1 VPNGE
6 EPGTGGERRGGRR
19 GDDSSLV
26 ARPPSLE
33 VWAGAECTVNRV
45 GDRYF
50 DQLARTGHA
59 DRLDDLDRLAELGV
73 RAVRYPALWERIA
86 PEGPERAGWRWA
98 DERLGRLREL
108 GLRPIVG
115 LVHHGSGPSDTS
127 LLDPGFADRLAGY
140 ARAVAERYPWVE
152 EYTPVNEPLTTARF
166 SALYGLW
173 YPHARDPLSF
183 ATALLTQC
191 TAIARAMAAIRE
203 VTPHARL
210 VQTEDLGKTYA
221 TPRLQ
226 YQADFEN
233 ERRWLTV
240 DLLCGRVVRGHPMW
254 YYFRSLGVSERAL
267 AAVADAPCPPDIVG
281 VNHYLTSERFLDDR
295 LDRYPPHT
303 RGGNGRDAYADVEAV
318 RVSAEGL
325 AGPEALLREAW
336 ERFGLPLAVTEC
348 QLGCTREQQLRWLHE
363 VWSAARG
370 LRGEGVDVR
379 AVTAWSAFGAI
390 DWGCLMTREEGC
402 YESGVFDIRAPRP
415 RPTALARM
423 LRSLATTGTYDHPAL
438 DGPGWWEEDRRLA
451 YPAVERGARDEEQAS
466 SRHHARPGPSEARP
480 LLITGGGGRLASTF
494 ARVCDER
501 GLAYRLVAQGELD
514 VAEPA
519 AVAAA
524 VDRHR
529 PWAIVNVAGY
539 SRVDEAERERDRCVR
554 ANTRGAAV
562 LAELCAERG
571 LALLTVSSD
580 LVFDGAQEAPYTES
594 SPVRPLNVYGTS
606 KAEAER
612 RVLAAL
618 PSALVVR
625 PGVCFDPWDEHNFVT
640 RALAAL
646 AAGVPFA
653 AADDEVVSATYAP
666 DLAQTALDL
675 LIDGE
680 GGVVHLAN
688 GGALAWAELAQRAGV
703 LAGLDSG
710 LVDGRPAA
718 EFRYLAARPRQR
730 ALDTERARLMPSIE
744 NAICRYL
751 HARTPEVRRSHAPL
765 AREQSPSTDERDTVG
780 ADAAPP

>member
-1 VPNGE
+1 MGHE
-6 EPGTGGERRGGRR
+6 GLGSRG
-19 GDDSSLV
+19 GDDSSRV
-26 ARPPSLE
+26 PFPSFPE

-50 DQLARTGHA
+50 DQIARTGHA
-59 DRLDDLDRLAELGV
+59 DRLDDLDRLAALGV
-73 RAVRYPALWERIA
+73 RAVRYPVLWERIA
-86 PEGPERAGWRWA
+86 PEGPGRADWRWA
-98 DERLGRLREL
+98 DERLGRLREV
-108 GLRPIVG
+108 GVRPILG
-115 LVHHGSGPSDTS
+115 LVHHGSGPRDTS
-127 LLDPGFADRLAGY
+127 LLDPAFADRLADY

-152 EYTPVNEPLTTARF
+152 DYTPVNEPLTTARF

-191 TAIARAMAAIRE
+191 TAVARAMAAIRE

-254 YYFRSLGVSERAL
+254 YYLRSLGVPERAL
-267 AAVADAPCPPDIVG
+267 AAFADAPCAPDVVG
-281 VNHYLTSERFLDDR
+281 VNHYLTSERFLDER

-318 RVSAEGL
+318 RVCAEGV

-379 AVTAWSAFGAI
+379 AVTAWSVFGAI

-402 YESGVFDIRAPRP
+402 YESGVFDLRAPRP

-451 YPAVERGARDEEQAS
+451 YPVVERGTRDEGRAS
-466 SRHHARPGPSEARP
+466 SRRQSRPEAGDPRP
-480 LLITGGGGRLASTF
+480 LLITGGRGRLASTF

-501 GLAYRLVAQGELD
+501 GLAYRLVTRGELD

-519 AVAAA
+519 AIAAA
-524 VDRHR
+524 IARHR

-539 SRVDEAERERDRCVR
+539 SRVDEAERERERCFR
-554 ANTRGAAV
+554 ANTRGPAV

-594 SPVRPLNVYGTS
+594 SPVRPLSVYGAS

-625 PGVCFDPWDEHNFVT
+625 PGVCFDPWEEHSFVAH
-640 RALAAL
+640 ALAAL

-666 DLAQTALDL
+666 DLAHAALDL

-680 GGVVHLAN
+680 CGVVHLAN
-688 GGALAWAELAQRAGV
+688 DGALTWAELARRAGE

-710 LVDGRPAA
+710 LVDARPAA
-718 EFRYLAARPRQR
+718 DFHYVAARPRQR
-730 ALDTERARLMPSIE
+730 ALDSERARLMPSVE

-751 HARTPEVRRSHAPL
+751 HVRAPEVRQSHAPL
-765 AREQSPSTDERDTVG
+765 AREQDPSTGERDAVG
-780 ADAAPP
+780 ADAGAP